1 MGKIYKSR
9 RNGKMAELVQKEDNG
24 DVIMMLDDGSERHLA
39 ASSFKRWWRPAE
51 DAEVAEYIA
60 QHDAPPAVEEPATEP
75 AKEAPAVEQ
84 PQEVST
90 EETPVEEPTAEV
102 VEAPAE
108 EVPAE
113 QAHVEAP
120 AEAPARTRKKSVN
133 TESKPKRQVV
143 RELPEEIKKM
153 HENFMLSAQ
162 KLAETANSDLFKRA
176 TEAHNWNFRKDGAIY
191 LWFALTRNG
200 VIIRAKSKA
209 IGDKFKYEKIVHN
222 YDARIFVDK
231 WDANVHDMLYELHQM
246 SLTYQ
251 LTKKQSKKEKAE
263 K

>member
-9 RNGKMAELVQKEDNG
+9 RNGKMAELVQKEDSG
-24 DVIMMLDDGSERHLA
+24 DVIVMLDDGSERHLA

-51 DAEVAEYIA
+51 DVEVAEYVA
-60 QHDAPPAVEEPATEP
+60 QHEARPAVEAPAEEPATEP
-75 AKEAPAVEQ
+75 AEEAPAVEQ
-84 PQEVST
+84 PQDV
-90 EETPVEEPTAEV
+90 
-102 VEAPAE
+102 PAE

-113 QAHVEAP
+113 EPTAEVAEAPTEQAPVEAP

-133 TESKPKRQVV
+133 TESKPKRRVV

-231 WDANVHDMLYELHQM
+231 WDASVHDMLYELHQM

-251 LTKKQSKKEKAE
+251 LAKKQSKKEKAE

>member
-24 DVIMMLDDGSERHLA
+24 DVIVMLDDGSERHLA

-51 DAEVAEYIA
+51 DAEVAEYVA
-60 QHDAPPAVEEPATEP
+60 QHEAPPAVEAPAEEPATEP
-75 AKEAPAVEQ
+75 AEEAPAVEQ
-84 PQEVST
+84 PQDVPAEEPAAEVAEAPT
-90 EETPVEEPTAEV
+90 EEVPIVQAP
-102 VEAPAE
+102 VEAPAK
-108 EVPAE
+108 
-113 QAHVEAP
+113 
-120 AEAPARTRKKSVN
+120 TSKKPVKA
-133 TESKPKRQVV
+133 ESKRHVV

-251 LTKKQSKKEKAE
+251 LAKKQSKKEKAE

>member
-24 DVIMMLDDGSERHLA
+24 DVTVMLGDGSERHLA

-51 DAEVAEYIA
+51 DAEVAEYVA
-60 QHDAPPAVEEPATEP
+60 QHEAPPAVEEPAEEPATEP
-75 AKEAPAVEQ
+75 AEEAPAVEQ
-84 PQEVST
+84 PQDV
-90 EETPVEEPTAEV
+90 PAEEPAAEV

-108 EVPAE
+108 EVPIE
-113 QAHVEAP
+113 QAPVEAP
-120 AEAPARTRKKSVN
+120 AKTSKKPVKA
-133 TESKPKRQVV
+133 ESKRQGV

-231 WDANVHDMLYELHQM
+231 WDASVHDMLYELHKM

-251 LTKKQSKKEKAE
+251 LAKKQSKKEKAE

>member
-24 DVIMMLDDGSERHLA
+24 DVIVMLDDGSERHLA

-60 QHDAPPAVEEPATEP
+60 QHEAPPAVEEPAGEPATEP
-75 AKEAPAVEQ
+75 TEEAPAVEQ
-84 PQEVST
+84 PQDV
-90 EETPVEEPTAEV
+90 PAEEPAAEV
-102 VEAPAE
+102 A

-113 QAHVEAP
+113 QAPVEAP
-120 AEAPARTRKKSVN
+120 AKTSKKAVKA
-133 TESKPKRQVV
+133 ESKRQVV